1 MIQAERVTY
10 LALCTLLTLSLAGCV
25 GGEEGEE
32 GGEAGP
38 VTVTRG
44 DIVVDVAASGNLA
57 FSTQEDLAFE
67 MSGTVENISVEVG
80 DSVAEGQVVAILDT
94 SDWEDQ
100 LRSLRTSVL
109 SAEIGLDQAEYALEQ
124 AEAETMITITG
135 DVVVRECCDDE
146 DIAIK
151 EKQVE
156 MARQRLED
164 AQADLEEALALSP
177 EIVAPFNGFVT
188 HVNVEGGDEV
198 MKGHVAVTIA
208 DPEKFEALILVS
220 ENDILQVAKG
230 TQARVSVDAQSGV
243 VLPAEVADVAPTASI
258 QSGVVNYEVTVEV
271 ASLEEVRVQMEEAQS
286 QMRQARQ
293 GAAPGEMPDRL
304 KQAIESGE
312 MTEEEARAKMEA
324 TRSGMPAQGMLPA
337 ASVLSDIHLRE
348 GLSVTVTLIVAEKTD
363 VLLIPNAAISSTAG
377 RMTVTVVADDGT
389 AEERQIVT
397 GVSNWQ
403 YTEVV
408 DGLEEGDVLKIP
420 EGAMAAGETP
430 GASRQGGF
438 FMGGP
443 PH

>member
-1 MIQAERVTY
+1 MIQAKRVAF
-10 LALCTLLTLSLAGCV
+10 LALCTLLVLSLAGCV
-25 GGEEGEE
+25 GDEEGEE

-38 VTVTRG
+38 ATVTRG
-44 DIVVDVAASGNLA
+44 DLVVDVAASGNLA

-67 MSGTVENISVEVG
+67 MAGTVEDISVEVG
-80 DSVAEGQVVAILDT
+80 DSVAGGQVVAVLDT

-100 LRSLRTSVL
+100 LRALRTSVL
-109 SAEIGLDQAEYALEQ
+109 SAEIGLDQSEYALEQ

-151 EKQVE
+151 EKQVQL
-156 MARQRLED
+156 AQQRLED
-164 AQADLEEALALSP
+164 AQEDLDEALALSP
-177 EIVAPFNGFVT
+177 EIVAPFDGFVT
-188 HVNVEGGDEV
+188 RVNIEGGDEV

-208 DPEKFEALILVS
+208 DSEKFEALILVS
-220 ENDILQVAKG
+220 ENDILQVAEG

-243 VLPAEVADVAPTASI
+243 ILPAEVTDVAPTASI

-271 ASLEEVRVQMEEAQS
+271 ASLEEARAQMEEAQARMG
-286 QMRQARQ
+286 QDRQE
-293 GAAPGEMPDRL
+293 AASGEMPDRL

-312 MTEEEARAKMEA
+312 ITEEEARAKMEA
-324 TRSGMPAQGMLPA
+324 AQSGAPTQGMFPT
-337 ASVLSDIHLRE
+337 ASALSDIQLRE
-348 GLSVTVTLIVAEKTD
+348 GLSVTVTLIVAEKTN
-363 VLLIPNAAISSTAG
+363 VLLIPNAAISSAAG
-377 RMTVTVVADDGT
+377 RMTVTIVAEDGT
-389 AEERQIVT
+389 EDERQIET

-408 DGLEEGDVLKIP
+408 DGLAEGDVLKIP
-420 EGAMAAGETP
+420 EGAMATGETP
-430 GASRQGGF
+430 ESRQGGL

>member
-1 MIQAERVTY
+1 MIQAKRVAF
-10 LALCTLLTLSLAGCV
+10 LALSTLLALSLTGCT
-25 GGEEGEE
+25 GDGEGEE
-32 GGEAGP
+32 GGEAGT

-67 MSGTVENISVEVG
+67 MAGTVEDISVEIG
-80 DSVAEGQVVAILDT
+80 DSVTEGQVVAILDT
-94 SDWEDQ
+94 SNWEDQ
-100 LRSLRTSVL
+100 LRALRTSVL
-109 SAEIGLDQAEYALEQ
+109 SAEIGLEQSEYALEQ

-164 AQADLEEALALSP
+164 AQADLDEALALSP
-177 EIVAPFNGFVT
+177 EIVVPFDGFVT

-220 ENDILQVAKG
+220 ENDILQVAEG

-243 VLPAEVADVAPTASI
+243 ILPAEVTDVAPTASI
-258 QSGVVNYEVTVEV
+258 QSGVVNYEVTVDV
-271 ASLEEVRVQMEEAQS
+271 ASLDEVAAQMEERLAQGYQQS
-286 QMRQARQ
+286 DSD
-293 GAAPGEMPDRL
+293 EMQERL
-304 KQAIESGE
+304 KEALESGE
-312 MTEEEARAKMEA
+312 ITEEELAAMQEA
-324 TRSGMPAQGMLPA
+324 MQSRQSTQPPVAMFESIQ
-337 ASVLSDIHLRE
+337 LRE
-348 GLSVTVTLIVAEKTD
+348 GLTVTVTLIVAEKTD

-377 RMTVTVVADDGT
+377 RTTVTVI
-389 AEERQIVT
+389 AEDETEDERQIVT

-420 EGAMAAGETP
+420 EGAMATGEIP
-430 GASRQGGF
+430 ESRQGGL